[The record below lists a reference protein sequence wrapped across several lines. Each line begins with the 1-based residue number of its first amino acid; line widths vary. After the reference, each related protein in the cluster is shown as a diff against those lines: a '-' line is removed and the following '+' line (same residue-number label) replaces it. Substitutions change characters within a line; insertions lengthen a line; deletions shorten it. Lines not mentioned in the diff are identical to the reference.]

1 MALLLLPHERVLT
14 RRDDVL
20 VARQVVLEFLEPVS
34 SQKLFSEVLG

>member
-1 MALLLLPHERVLT
+1 MALLLLTHERVLT